1 MKLMDA
7 KQMNKPIYL
16 VRYFEEMPDTIFV
29 ALHDPQTNSHFLRV
43 MTANQDIDCPDPH
56 GAEITDIFFMT
67 MGTQRIVFTAS
78 KDMKLRAY
86 SFNPDMTLQKQ
97 AENPT

>member
-1 MKLMDA
+1 MRIMDV
-7 KQMNKPIYL
+7 KPMNKPIYL
-16 VRYFEEMPDTIFV
+16 VRYFEEMADTIFV
-29 ALHDPQTNSHFLRV
+29 ALLDPQTNKHFLRV
-43 MTANQDIDCPDPH
+43 MTPTQDIDCPDPH
-56 GAEITDIFFMT
+56 GAEITDIFFMM
-67 MGTQRIVFTAS
+67 MGPQRIVFTAC